1 MNELS
6 TISELAPRLRQGE
19 RSPVELVRECLA
31 RIEKRNS
38 ELNAFITVMADSA
51 LADAHVAE
59 DEIRRGLW
67 RGPLHGIPIAVKDL
81 IDTAGVRTTAASAL
95 YKDRIPPQDANV
107 VKRLRAAGA
116 IIIGKNNLHE
126 FAYGGSSLVSY
137 FGEARNP
144 RDASRIAGGSS
155 GGSAAAVVAGMAY
168 AAIGTDTAGSVREPA
183 AACGCV
189 GLKPTYGRV
198 SSRGVIAL
206 SPSLDHVGPLTM
218 SVTDAAIVLQTIAGY
233 DAADTTSANV
243 PVADYVSGL
252 KQDVKSLRVGVPR
265 PFFFD
270 DVDADV
276 AAAVAGVLRVLR
288 TLVASV
294 KDVPLDVPTDRTLQ
308 AAESWSCHADNA
320 AKTPDLYQ
328 PETLRRLRTGEH
340 ISAAEYI
347 RHRRELE
354 ETRRNIARVFADV
367 DVLVTPAV
375 PIPAPEIAQLKA
387 HPEQLRPAEL
397 KLLRNTRPFN
407 VWGLPAISIPC
418 GFTKD
423 GLPIGLQIA
432 GPHWREDVVLRAA
445 AAYEWAIMGK

>member
-198 SSRGVIAL
+198 SSRG
-206 SPSLDHVGPLTM
+206 
-218 SVTDAAIVLQTIAGY
+218 
-233 DAADTTSANV
+233 
-243 PVADYVSGL
+243 
-252 KQDVKSLRVGVPR
+252 
-265 PFFFD
+265 
-270 DVDADV
+270 
-276 AAAVAGVLRVLR
+276 
-288 TLVASV
+288 
-294 KDVPLDVPTDRTLQ
+294 
-308 AAESWSCHADNA
+308 C
-320 AKTPDLYQ
+320 
-328 PETLRRLRTGEH
+328 RLRMPPSCCRPLPDMTQK
-340 ISAAEYI
+340 ILPRQMCRWRITFPA
-347 RHRRELE
+347 
-354 ETRRNIARVFADV
+354 RNR
-367 DVLVTPAV
+367 
-375 PIPAPEIAQLKA
+375 
-387 HPEQLRPAEL
+387 
-397 KLLRNTRPFN
+397 
-407 VWGLPAISIPC
+407 
-418 GFTKD
+418 
-423 GLPIGLQIA
+423 
-432 GPHWREDVVLRAA
+432 
-445 AAYEWAIMGK
+445 M